1 MTAAVLKAFDTF
13 KLRACDAW
21 MLEYPELMEEL
32 RCQALAFPSYALPT
46 VDPVVLCGVVHR
58 FGEGEVWM
66 VTGEGFEK
74 KVREVL
80 PQQRALIETMY
91 GILGLHRLQMTID
104 SSRRDAATWAKH
116 LGFEFE
122 HGPMKRKGARAI
134 DMDLYVYN
142 KGEKIA

>member
-1 MTAAVLKAFDTF
+1 M
-13 KLRACDAW
+13 
-21 MLEYPELMEEL
+21 
-32 RCQALAFPSYALPT
+32 
-46 VDPVVLCGVVHR
+46 
-58 FGEGEVWM
+58 
-66 VTGEGFEK
+66 
-74 KVREVL
+74 REVL